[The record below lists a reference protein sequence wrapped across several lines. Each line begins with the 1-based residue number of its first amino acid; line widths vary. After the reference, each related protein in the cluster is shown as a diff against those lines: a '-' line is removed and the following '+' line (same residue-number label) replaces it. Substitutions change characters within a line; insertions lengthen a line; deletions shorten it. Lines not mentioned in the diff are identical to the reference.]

1 MTDTKKHKIVVSGS
15 FNQEKLL
22 KKLIKVTGKDIEI
35 VVKNEKDD
43 DESEIVQKTDE
54 IIAEKTEESEKVL
67 EEVAEAEKI
76 IEPTKSDEHK
86 EMEKIMMF
94 NDENANARCTIS

>member
-43 DESEIVQKTDE
+43 ESEIVQKTDE
-54 IIAEKTEESEKVL
+54 IIAEKIEESEKVL
-67 EEVAEAEKI
+67 EEVTEAEKI
-76 IEPTKSDEHK
+76 IEPKSDEHK